1 MSDPVIT
8 DLAAYQAAQNTT
20 ELQQLAHEHELAL
33 QLADTMAIGTL
44 LLERIGDRDT
54 PESVRESLA
63 GLLGSAVRAAHE
75 GKPLAEVGRTH
86 PVFCGWALAQ
96 VDQRVAGIT
105 KLAA

>member
-8 DLAAYQAAQNTT
+8 DLTAHLAAQYVA
-20 ELQQLAHEHELAL
+20 ELQQLAQEHELDL
-33 QLADTMAIGTL
+33 QLADPVAIGTL

-54 PESVRESLA
+54 PESVRECLA
-63 GLLGSAVRAAHE
+63 GLLGGAVRAAHE
-75 GKPLAEVGRTH
+75 GKPLAEVGRNH

-96 VDQRVAGIT
+96 IDQRVACIT

>member
-1 MSDPVIT
+1 MTDPVIT
-8 DLAAYQAAQNTT
+8 DLAAYQAAQNRA
-20 ELQQLAHEHELAL
+20 ELNQLAHEHALAL
-33 QLADTMAIGTL
+33 QLADTVGIGTL

-96 VDQRVAGIT
+96 VDQRVAGLL
-105 KLAA
+105 KEAA